1 MTESAAAPTRRL
13 GLPMLIAMVI
23 GSMVGAG
30 VFSLP
35 STFAEATGVY
45 GALIAW
51 TLAGGGMLLMAI
63 VFQRLSRERPDLDAG
78 IFAYAKAGFGPY
90 VGFFS
95 AFGYWA
101 GACIANVT
109 YWVLICS
116 TLGAV
121 IPALGEGDTLAA
133 VVVGSAGIWVFHAV
147 IARGIDTAA
156 VINTITTIAKL
167 IPLALFIIVVAF
179 AGFSWETFADN
190 LWGSPTHTAGDLA
203 EQVRA
208 TMLVTV
214 FVFLGVEGANV
225 FSRYARR
232 REDVGR
238 ATVTGFLTVLA
249 LFVVITMLSYGVLP
263 RDELASLRQP
273 SAAGVIEAAVGSW
286 GAWMVGIG
294 LLISVL
300 GAYLAWTLLG
310 AEVLF
315 AAASGD
321 DAPRALATLSPRGVP
336 LRALTATSLL
346 SQVFLVIAH
355 FSRSAFDFSLELT
368 SAVTIL
374 PYLLTAAFA
383 LKIALGG
390 TRRSG
395 VLALTGCAFAYT
407 CYLVYAM
414 GLQYVLIALVVYAPS
429 TLMYWRARRER
440 GLRLFTSA
448 EAVLCAAVTIGAVI
462 GIAALASGRISF

>member
-156 VINTITTIAKL
+156 IINTITTIAKL
-167 IPLALFIIVVAF
+167 IPWRCSSSWSHSLASRGRPSSTTCGARLPTPRV
-179 AGFSWETFADN
+179 T
-190 LWGSPTHTAGDLA
+190 SP
-203 EQVRA
+203 
-208 TMLVTV
+208 
-214 FVFLGVEGANV
+214 
-225 FSRYARR
+225 SRCARR
-232 REDVGR
+232 C
-238 ATVTGFLTVLA
+238 
-249 LFVVITMLSYGVLP
+249 S
-263 RDELASLRQP
+263 
-273 SAAGVIEAAVGSW
+273 
-286 GAWMVGIG
+286 
-294 LLISVL
+294 
-300 GAYLAWTLLG
+300 
-310 AEVLF
+310 
-315 AAASGD
+315 
-321 DAPRALATLSPRGVP
+321 
-336 LRALTATSLL
+336 
-346 SQVFLVIAH
+346 
-355 FSRSAFDFSLELT
+355 
-368 SAVTIL
+368 
-374 PYLLTAAFA
+374 
-383 LKIALGG
+383 
-390 TRRSG
+390 
-395 VLALTGCAFAYT
+395 
-407 CYLVYAM
+407 
-414 GLQYVLIALVVYAPS
+414 
-429 TLMYWRARRER
+429 
-440 GLRLFTSA
+440 
-448 EAVLCAAVTIGAVI
+448 
-462 GIAALASGRISF
+462 